1 MKKINLVYLT
11 HLLLIIFAFNFQSCA
26 SKKSKIIVN
35 EKVVTKKYD
44 NHNLDKNILY
54 LIDGKEVSANDIK
67 KLKPENIA
75 SLNVIKNKKEVAK
88 YTNKKI
94 NGVIIIKLKK

>member
-1 MKKINLVYLT
+1 MKKIKPVYLVYL
-11 HLLLIIFAFNFQSCA
+11 LVVVFAFNIQSCA
-26 SKKSKIIVN
+26 SKKSKIIIN
-35 EKVVTKKYD
+35 EKTVTKKYD

-54 LIDGKEVSANDIK
+54 LINGKEVSANDIK